1 MTGISIEKE
10 NIESDIHTGRTPC
23 EDESR
28 GQGNSSKSQG
38 TPKITSGLPEASKE
52 AWNRF
57 SQPSEGVNLANTL
70 IQTCSLQNCKT
81 MNFCGSGHPVYGIFL
96 EKP

>member
-1 MTGISIEKE
+1 MTGTSIEKE
-10 NIESDIHTGRTPC
+10 NMESDIHRGRAPC
-23 EDESR
+23 EDEGR

-38 TPKITSGLPEASKE
+38 TPEITSGLPEAKKG

-81 MNFCGSGHPVYGIFL
+81 MNFCVSGHPVCGIF
-96 EKP
+96 

>member
-1 MTGISIEKE
+1 MTDISIEKE
-10 NIESDIHTGRTPC
+10 NMESDIHTGRTQC

-38 TPKITSGLPEASKE
+38 TPKITSGLPEARKE

-57 SQPSEGVNLANTL
+57 S
-70 IQTCSLQNCKT
+70 
-81 MNFCGSGHPVYGIFL
+81 
-96 EKP
+96 